1 MKNKN
6 EEEDAGREGGIKEEV
21 QSLQRRR
28 KKERRRGRGSRKRE
42 ENWRKR
48 PHGKSEE
55 RRGGEK
61 E

>member
-28 KKERRRGRGSRKRE
+28 KK
-42 ENWRKR
+42 
-48 PHGKSEE
+48 
-55 RRGGEK
+55 
-61 E
+61 